1 MKAAVLGLAL
11 GCAACGGGPAP
22 AVPHTTTGGDPA
34 QRFAHLGSCPL
45 VSGESIEECR
55 IGYRTF
61 GTLDATRS
69 NVVLFPTYFTGKS
82 ADLVER
88 VVDKLVD
95 TKRFYVVIVDA
106 LGNGVST
113 SPSNSRTQARTHF
126 PRFAIDDMVEAER
139 RLVVDVL
146 HVPKLH
152 AVMGISMGG
161 MQAYAWG
168 ARHPSLVGK
177 VVSIA
182 GTPAQTSSDLL
193 LWSAEV
199 SAIESDVAF
208 KGGAYEGK
216 PFLRAPVYIH
226 ELHLTTPAHRARE
239 TTTEAFP
246 GWRDG
251 MAKEEWFD
259 WNDWVRQAQA
269 MMAHDVG
276 RGLGGL
282 AGVAKRM
289 PELLVVVAE
298 QDQMVNPA
306 PSLELAKL
314 RQAETLVLHG
324 DCGHAAPSCEAD
336 AVQARVRA
344 FLAK

>member
-1 MKAAVLGLAL
+1 VRGALFALAFVL
-11 GCAACGGGPAP
+11 AACGGEKAP
-22 AVPHTTTGGDPA
+22 AAPTTTGADPA
-34 QRFAHLGSCPL
+34 QRFAELGTCPL
-45 VSGESIEECR
+45 ESGEKIEDCR
-55 IGYRTF
+55 VGYRTY
-61 GTLDATRS
+61 GTLDAARS

-113 SPSNSRTQARTHF
+113 SASNSRTQPRTRF
-126 PRFAIDDMVEAER
+126 PRFTIGDMVEAQR

-168 ARHPSLVGK
+168 VRHPSLVGR

-199 SAIESDVAF
+199 SAIESDVAYR
-208 KGGAYEGK
+208 GGAYEGR

-226 ELHLTTPAHRARE
+226 ELHLTTPAHRSRE
-239 TTTEAFP
+239 TGTRDFP
-246 GWRDG
+246 AWRDA
-251 MAKEEWFD
+251 MAKETWFD

-276 RGLGGL
+276 RDVGGL
-282 AGVAKRM
+282 AGAAKRI

-298 QDQMVNPA
+298 HDQMVNPA

-314 RQAETLVLHG
+314 RQAETLVLRG
-324 DCGHAAPSCEAD
+324 DCGHAAPTCEAD
-336 AVQARVRA
+336 ALQERVRA

>member
-1 MKAAVLGLAL
+1 MKSALLGLAL
-11 GCAACGGGPAP
+11 ACAACGGPTPPASP
-22 AVPHTTTGGDPA
+22 ATTGADPA
-34 QRFAHLGSCPL
+34 QRFADLGACPL
-45 VSGESIEECR
+45 AGGETIEGCR
-55 IGYRTF
+55 IGYRTY

-69 NVVLFPTYFTGKS
+69 NAVLFPTYFTGTS

-88 VVDKLVD
+88 VVDELVD
-95 TKRFYVVIVDA
+95 TKRFYVVLVDA

-113 SPSNSRTQARTHF
+113 SPSNSATQARTRF
-126 PRFAIDDMVEAER
+126 PRFTVDDMVEAER

-146 HVPKLH
+146 RIPKLH

-182 GTPAQTSSDLL
+182 GTPSQTSSDLL

-199 SAIESDVAF
+199 AAIESDVAYE
-208 KGGAYEGK
+208 GGAYQGR

-239 TTTEAFP
+239 TTSEAFA
-246 GWRDG
+246 GWRDA
-251 MAKEEWFD
+251 MAKASYFD

-282 AGVAKRM
+282 PGVAKRI

-298 QDQMVNPA
+298 HDQMVNPA
-306 PSLELAKL
+306 PSFELAKL

-336 AVQARVRA
+336 VVKARVRA